1 MHLVFKTTCI
11 DSRKALQDAT
21 FFFTGIAFS
30 PLLDQDVC
38 YIVNDQY
45 L

>member
-1 MHLVFKTTCI
+1 MHLVFKTTYI
-11 DSRKALQDAT
+11 DSKKALRDAT

-30 PLLDQDVC
+30 PLLNQDVC
-38 YIVNDQY
+38 YIVNEQY